1 MRPFLPTA
9 PRVWCVAAFCSLMV
23 AFPYAQ
29 ETPPQPATHVSVAI
43 GSRSPSSDVAAVDA
57 RIAAMVA
64 AGQLV
69 RRPAVSDPLI
79 PGRTHEYFA
88 QVHAGV
94 PVLGGGLSRQRDGE
108 RTVSVFGTIYLDIV
122 VPTDARPMGA
132 DRAVRGLRGVST
144 TSLAPGDVPLVVLPQ
159 FDGSYRLIYQATFR
173 DGTVRSIDALTGDL
187 VRTEDAFVTQ
197 GTVGTGTG
205 AHGDVKKVSASRATN
220 GYEAVDQMRPARIRT
235 RSTQGTN
242 VPRDALFEGAGETA
256 LSARNVWEDRVVVD
270 AHVNAGLAYDYFN
283 QQQGWEG
290 LDGRNALIDQV
301 VTDGATI
308 QNNAFFA
315 YPAPGGNVG
324 LIAFGMSSTG
334 YPMATLDIVGHE
346 MMHGVTF
353 FSVRGRTGTGLVSAI
368 APDGLGPSEVT
379 LNGQRLP
386 CTLTVVRFDNGAE
399 APMLCVDGRYVL
411 ASNAGGAINEGFSDV
426 FGTAIEFQFQP
437 PGRGVL
443 RADYLNGEDVTSAG
457 STASPQIGR
466 YRSLEDPMSVP
477 LEPTGTI
484 RQPDHI
490 DGRVRY
496 PVYVLNNQAYLL
508 SYAIADGRLVPV
520 SPDSGAVHHNSTIL
534 SHVFYRAIEG
544 GTHRTSGRTVAGVGA
559 GNRAIIERVFFR
571 AMTTLMPA
579 LTSFEATAAV
589 LRQAAS
595 DLEGPSSAAYRAIDE
610 ALAAAGL

>member
-1 MRPFLPTA
+1 
-9 PRVWCVAAFCSLMV
+9 
-23 AFPYAQ
+23 
-29 ETPPQPATHVSVAI
+29 
-43 GSRSPSSDVAAVDA
+43 
-57 RIAAMVA
+57 
-64 AGQLV
+64 
-69 RRPAVSDPLI
+69 
-79 PGRTHEYFA
+79 
-88 QVHAGV
+88 
-94 PVLGGGLSRQRDGE
+94 
-108 RTVSVFGTIYLDIV
+108 
-122 VPTDARPMGA
+122 
-132 DRAVRGLRGVST
+132 
-144 TSLAPGDVPLVVLPQ
+144 
-159 FDGSYRLIYQATFR
+159 
-173 DGTVRSIDALTGDL
+173 
-187 VRTEDAFVTQ
+187 
-197 GTVGTGTG
+197 
-205 AHGDVKKVSASRATN
+205 
-220 GYEAVDQMRPARIRT
+220 
-235 RSTQGTN
+235 
-242 VPRDALFEGAGETA
+242 
-256 LSARNVWEDRVVVD
+256 
-270 AHVNAGLAYDYFN
+270 
-283 QQQGWEG
+283 
-290 LDGRNALIDQV
+290 
-301 VTDGATI
+301 
-308 QNNAFFA
+308 
-315 YPAPGGNVG
+315 
-324 LIAFGMSSTG
+324 
-334 YPMATLDIVGHE
+334 
-346 MMHGVTF
+346 
-353 FSVRGRTGTGLVSAI
+353 
-368 APDGLGPSEVT
+368 
-379 LNGQRLP
+379 
-386 CTLTVVRFDNGAE
+386 
-399 APMLCVDGRYVL
+399 MLCVDGRYVL

-457 STASPQIGR
+457 STASPQTGR

-579 LTSFEATAAV
+579 LTSFETTAAV